1 VSRVSLTAVRRNQV
15 VTVQL
20 SRQHVVDLFLRV
32 GMTEMANAALRD
44 LPDPVDREQ
53 VAAWGGRWNVDMDY
67 FINRMGGSP

>member
-1 VSRVSLTAVRRNQV
+1 MSRVSLTAVRRNQV

>member
-32 GMTEMANAALRD
+32 GMTEMANAARRD

>member
-1 VSRVSLTAVRRNQV
+1 MSRVSLTAVRRNQV

-20 SRQHVVDLFLRV
+20 SWQHVVDLFLRV
-32 GMTEMANAALRD
+32 GMTEMANAARRD